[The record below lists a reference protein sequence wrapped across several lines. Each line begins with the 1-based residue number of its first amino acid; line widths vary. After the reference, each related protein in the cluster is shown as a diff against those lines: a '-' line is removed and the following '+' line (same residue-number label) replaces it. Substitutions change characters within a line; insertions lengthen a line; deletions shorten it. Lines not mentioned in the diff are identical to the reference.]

1 MAQYLLSVIGPSD
14 YTGFGT
20 YSSEE
25 EMREAMAATDA
36 FTERIR
42 AAGTLVFVGGLE
54 APATAT
60 VVDGQGAEPLFI
72 DGPYVESKEGL
83 NGLWVV
89 DVPDLDAAL
98 KLAAEA
104 SRVCRGRIEVRPF
117 AGQGHA

>member
-25 EMREAMAATDA
+25 EMREAMAATGE
-36 FTERIR
+36 FNERLR
-42 AAGTLVFVGGLE
+42 AEGSLVFVGGLE
-54 APATAT
+54 APSTAT
-60 VVDGQGAEPLFI
+60 VVDGQGAEPLLV

-83 NGLWVV
+83 NGLWVI

-104 SRVCRGRIEVRPF
+104 ALVCRGRIEVRPF
-117 AGQGHA
+117 AEAGRA